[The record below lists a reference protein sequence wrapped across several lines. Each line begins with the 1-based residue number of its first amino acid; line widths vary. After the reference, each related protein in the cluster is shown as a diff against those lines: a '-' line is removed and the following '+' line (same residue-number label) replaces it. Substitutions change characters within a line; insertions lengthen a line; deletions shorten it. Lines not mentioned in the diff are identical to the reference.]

1 MLLSERRELGDRIP
15 PLGVAFSGDRHRA
28 TENTVQEGT
37 ESWKM
42 VVARAATAAVLT
54 YVTREAVKAAAPHV
68 KQFLVSKFMKQE
80 EVV

>member
-1 MLLSERRELGDRIP
+1 
-15 PLGVAFSGDRHRA
+15 
-28 TENTVQEGT
+28 VQEGT

-68 KQFLVSKFMKQE
+68 KRGVTTLIEKFSKQD
-80 EVV
+80 VTTA